1 MTEKICAVDL
11 GMPTLLEAAGAEESA
26 ALCAELGLQFVEL
39 NMNLPEYADPAHMD
53 REKLCALREKY
64 GVYFTLHLDERLD
77 GCDFNPL
84 VRNAY
89 QETLRR
95 ALELA
100 QEAEMPIVNLHL
112 NHGVYFTLP
121 GKKTYL
127 YAERREEYLQHI
139 DEMRRIGEEG
149 AEENIA
155 LCVENTDGFLAQE
168 KKALDLL

>member
-64 GVYFTLHLDERLD
+64 GVYFTLHLDVRLD

-121 GKKTYL
+121 
-127 YAERREEYLQHI
+127 
-139 DEMRRIGEEG
+139 
-149 AEENIA
+149 N
-155 LCVENTDGFLAQE
+155 
-168 KKALDLL
+168 